1 LPVLQARDG
10 VAFPDT
16 CVGTDSHT
24 PHVDALG
31 VIAIGVG
38 GLEAETVMLGHP
50 SMMRLPDI
58 VGVKLT
64 GQRKPGITAT
74 DIVLALTEF
83 LRKERVVGAYVEFFG
98 EGADSLSIGD
108 RATISNMCPEYGA
121 TAAMFYIDQQTI
133 DYLKLTGREPEQV
146 ALVENYAKL
155 TDLWSKIQPRH
166 FQSTA
171 QHVGFSSEQAGL
183 LLQEMAMQTARVIHN
198 VEQELPPNFPS
209 HISGAIFEGLE
220 KQAGKILAH

>member
-1 LPVLQARDG
+1 MSPVIQARDG

-38 GLEAETVMLGHP
+38 GLEAETVMLGRP

-64 GQRKPGITAT
+64 GKRQPGITAT

-83 LRKERVVGAYVEFFG
+83 LRSQRVVGAYLEFFG

-121 TAAMFYIDQQTI
+121 TAAMFYIDGQTI
-133 DYLKLTGREPEQV
+133 DYLKLTGREPEDRKSTRLNSSHV
-146 ALVENYAKL
+146 RISYAVFCLK
-155 TDLWSKIQPRH
+155 K
-166 FQSTA
+166 
-171 QHVGFSSEQAGL
+171 
-183 LLQEMAMQTARVIHN
+183 
-198 VEQELPPNFPS
+198 
-209 HISGAIFEGLE
+209 
-220 KQAGKILAH
+220 KKK